1 MHFFYDFESL
11 ESISFNEEK
20 SVKESYGSKNYM
32 KDIVCDDKDKLNKNK
47 ESFKNMISNVMW
59 AFQFAITEN
68 RQNTWADAR
77 ISP

>member
-11 ESISFNEEK
+11 ESISFNGEK

-47 ESFKNMISNVMW
+47 ERFKNIKSLSNSLILI
-59 AFQFAITEN
+59 FLLLLLILLL
-68 RQNTWADAR
+68 
-77 ISP
+77 

>member
-47 ESFKNMISNVMW
+47 ERFKNIKSLSNSL
-59 AFQFAITEN
+59 IL
-68 RQNTWADAR
+68 
-77 ISP
+77 ILILLIILLIL